1 MGAIRYPFYIMLT
14 VKDNWERLFDRDTV
28 SALEALLPSAI
39 SSARWYGGKAKAVAT
54 VRIKDS
60 IPLRTET
67 DSMFVVFIEVLYGD
81 GGRDVYTVVLTAS
94 FGERAVQMQHTYP
107 QAVVAEML
115 IVGRNGDEHGLLHD
129 ALWDHGCAGALL
141 HTIHQGNEF
150 HGETGT
156 LLASSSP
163 ALSTTMLEAATA
175 ASSVM
180 QGEQSNT
187 SVKFDR
193 LAMLKLYR
201 RFDPGLNPDLEIG
214 RVLTAAG
221 YPHSPRVLGALEY
234 VGRDEQPATVMIV
247 HAFIENQGDAWQ
259 YTLSELEGALAN
271 HSDPDTHATGRYAEA
286 AALLGRR
293 IAELH
298 LALAQNSGDPM
309 FAPEPCTVDY
319 WQSLC
324 DRMTRTVEDSLT
336 LLGHRLQDLHE
347 PTRELANL
355 VFGSKALL
363 LSRVKAPGK
372 RNLHVMR
379 VRCHGDF
386 HLGQVLHTG
395 RDFVII
401 DFEGEPAR
409 PLAERRAKQVPLLDV
424 AGMIRSF
431 HYAAST
437 AMDRAGTRP
446 TAGVGRSDLEQR
458 ARQWYRSAADTFL
471 LSYAE
476 TAGPAPFLPKRS
488 EDRDM
493 LLDAFL
499 IEKACYELS
508 YELNNRPSWAR
519 IPMKGLLQLTQ
530 AEL

>member
-1 MGAIRYPFYIMLT
+1 MLT

-28 SALEALLPSAI
+28 NALEALLPSAI
-39 SSARWYGGKAKAVAT
+39 SSTRWYGGKAKTVAT
-54 VRIKDS
+54 VRVKDT
-60 IPLRTET
+60 IPLRTDT
-67 DSMFVVFIEVLYGD
+67 GSMFVVFIEVLYRD

-94 FGERAVQMQHTYP
+94 FGERAVQMQQTYP
-107 QAVVAEML
+107 QAVLAEM
-115 IVGRNGDEHGLLHD
+115 IIAGRNGDEHGLLHD

-141 HTIHQGNEF
+141 RAIRQGNEF

-163 ALSTTMLEAATA
+163 ALSTTLLEAATA

-187 SVKFDR
+187 SVKFGR
-193 LAMLKLYR
+193 HAMLKLYR

-221 YPHSPRVLGALEY
+221 YSHSPRVLGALEY

-247 HAFIENQGDAWQ
+247 HAFIENQGDAWR
-259 YTLSELEGALAN
+259 YTLNELEGELAN
-271 HSDPDTHATGRYAEA
+271 QSDLDTHATSRYAEA
-286 AALLGRR
+286 AALLGQR

-324 DRMTRTVEDSLT
+324 ERMTRSVEDSMT

-347 PTRELANL
+347 PNRELANL
-355 VFGSKALL
+355 VLGSKALL
-363 LSRVKAPGK
+363 LSRVKTPRK

-386 HLGQVLHTG
+386 HLGQVLYTG

-409 PLAERRAKQVPLLDV
+409 PLVERRAKQVPLLDV

-446 TAGVGRSDLEQR
+446 TAGAWRSKLEQR
-458 ARQWYRSAADTFL
+458 ARQWYQSAADAFL
-471 LSYAE
+471 LSYTE
-476 TAGPAPFLPKRS
+476 TVGPAPFLPRTS

-508 YELNNRPSWAR
+508 YELNNRPSWAG